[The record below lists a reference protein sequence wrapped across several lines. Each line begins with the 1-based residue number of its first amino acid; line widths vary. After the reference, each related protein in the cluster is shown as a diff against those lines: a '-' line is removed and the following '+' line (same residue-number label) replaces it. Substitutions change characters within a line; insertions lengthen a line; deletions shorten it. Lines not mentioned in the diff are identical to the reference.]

1 MPRTAITLIRKHG
14 ATSFELV
21 AGPEVGIQQQLTAFT
36 ADFCHSPHHADVAEV
51 QLWESDGGVRRH
63 RRLTLPPAPSP
74 EASTPAS
81 APEAPLAQDPP
92 SLPADPAAAPTPET
106 ALAPSPASSSS
117 TGKPGR
123 RR

>member
-21 AGPEVGIQQQLTAFT
+21 AGPEVGIQQQLTAYT

-74 EASTPAS
+74 EASIPA
-81 APEAPLAQDPP
+81 APPAQDPP

-106 ALAPSPASSSS
+106 ALAPSPASSAAAAKSRNL
-117 TGKPGR
+117 R
-123 RR
+123 R